1 MGKGARSNKKHAET
15 FRTQQKEAEARESG
29 LRRTRIIAV
38 IAAAVVICAIAA
50 LFVRAFVRDTRNSNG
65 YYMRNAVAVSNDK
78 VSVDAAQ
85 MSYFFFN
92 RVNNTLASY
101 YSLYSSYYYNQY
113 STFSSFMKNMT
124 GLDMSA
130 SMKTQYRGS
139 VTWFDYFM
147 DLAEKDVRS
156 YIALYS
162 KAVDSGMS
170 LTEDDLANI
179 KTRAAEVDLSNYST
193 GINTD
198 DVENA
203 LKLKTLA
210 DIYKYTMADGIEIT
224 DAELGSYFDEHYTD
238 YTYIDY
244 MVFSFEYGTDGTVGT
259 KDEAKEWA
267 DRAAASSSREDF
279 EAIISEA
286 VGKANAAESI
296 DEAVITKKAF
306 VESEAIKKLFDKEM
320 KENDTFITDS
330 DMGEGKGAYFVY
342 MLLKSPYMDE
352 NKTVDV
358 RHILISSY
366 EEDDEKKAEAERI
379 YALFEASDKSEEA
392 FAELAR
398 RYSEDESSL
407 VRGGLYRRVQ
417 EGGTTSAAF
426 DEWCFGTER
435 APGDCGVTQ
444 TSYGYH
450 VMYFAGYDLGRSMAS
465 AYDDLLD
472 EKLLDAVAALEE
484 VYPVSF
490 DSEAYNTI
498 NT

>member
-1 MGKGARSNKKHAET
+1 MGKGARSNKKHAEA
-15 FRTQQKEAEARESG
+15 FRAQQKEAAARDVG

-50 LFVRAFVRDTRNSNG
+50 LFIRAFVRDTRNSNG

-92 RVNNTLASY
+92 RVNNTLANY
-101 YSLYSSYYYNQY
+101 YSLYSSYYYTQY
-113 STFSSFMKNMT
+113 STFSSFLKDMT
-124 GLDMSA
+124 GLDLSA
-130 SMKTQYRGS
+130 SLKTQYRGS

-147 DLAEKDVRS
+147 DLAEKDVSS

-162 KAVDSGMS
+162 KAVDSGLY

-179 KTRAAEVDLSNYST
+179 KTRTAEVDLSDYGT
-193 GINTD
+193 GINAG

-210 DIYKYTMADGIEIT
+210 DIYKYTVADGTEIT

-244 MVFSFEYGTDGTVGT
+244 MVYSFEYGTDGTVGT
-259 KDEAKEWA
+259 KDEAKSWA
-267 DRAAASSSREDF
+267 DRAAASSDREGF

-286 VGKANAAESI
+286 VGKANAADAI

-306 VESEAIKKLFDKEM
+306 VASEAITKLFEKEM
-320 KENDTFITDS
+320 KENDTFITENTTDE
-330 DMGEGKGAYFVY
+330 DKGAYFVY

-352 NKTVDV
+352 EKTVDV

-366 EEDDEKKAEAERI
+366 EDDDEKKAEAERI
-379 YALFEASDKSEEA
+379 YALFEASDGSEEA
-392 FAELAR
+392 FAALAR

-435 APGDCGVTQ
+435 APGDSGVTQ

-450 VMYFAGYDLGRSMAS
+450 VMYFVGYDIGKSLAS
-465 AYDDLLD
+465 AYDDLID
-472 EKLLDAVAALEE
+472 EKISDVIAALEE
-484 VYPVSF
+484 EYPVSF
-490 DSEAYNTI
+490 DSEAYKTI